1 MNENN
6 MGFPVGLYSTLSP
19 QFKKNSLNIQTLA
32 DYYKRLRLIATTMF
46 EWENLPD
53 SCDERFLEQ
62 VLYFNGRAIFIEDE
76 TLGFLNLRCTPAG
89 ELNIY
94 ELPVRWMA
102 YSIAYHEEYETDEC
116 VIIRNNYAEIPTD
129 ETVAL
134 FALRLAEVERTLDVN
149 IKSQKTP
156 VLIKSS
162 EKQRLTMK
170 NLYEQYDGNQPF
182 IFGDNTLDDGLF
194 TVLRTDAPFVGDKL
208 IQYKHEI
215 WNEAMTFFG
224 IKNSN
229 MDKKE
234 RMITDEVN
242 ANNEQVSMMTE
253 TGLATRK
260 QACELINEKW
270 GLDVNVR
277 LRTDKEIAD
286 YLDIN
291 FEDEVEYGE
300 EEESVE

>member
-1 MNENN
+1 
-6 MGFPVGLYSTLSP
+6 MGLPVGLYATLSP

-46 EWENLPD
+46 EWQGLPD

-62 VLYFNGRAIFIEDE
+62 VLYFNGRAIFVEDE

-102 YSIAYHEEYETDEC
+102 YSIAYHEEYEADNC

-129 ETVAL
+129 ETVSL

-182 IFGDNTLDDGLF
+182 IFGDSTLDDGLF

-270 GLDVNVR
+270 GLDVDVR
-277 LRTDKEIAD
+277 LRTDKELAE

-291 FEDEVEYGE
+291 FDDEVEYAEEGE
-300 EEESVE
+300 PLDE